1 MNAIE
6 TMTKLVGNVEFSKF
20 LLLFKGS
27 KLSANEIISRW
38 NQRAAM
44 SETPKWWNAKSVGKS
59 ANSQITYIPIKLAV
73 KHLNDC
79 LLRDDEADKEII
91 APELR
96 FELAAA
102 GFDQF
107 SKVCC
112 DFRDEWKRLE
122 WVDAS
127 GDFHFIN
134 AHINAEGKPCYS
146 PKELLRAF
154 EGKYAV
160 EIANAKKNR
169 SRKEIAEAVSKV
181 KKVKAALGQV
191 SKDTLKAIVAA

>member
-1 MNAIE
+1 MG
-6 TMTKLVGNVEFSKF
+6 T
-20 LLLFKGS
+20 
-27 KLSANEIISRW
+27 
-38 NQRAAM
+38 
-44 SETPKWWNAKSVGKS
+44 TPKWWNAKNVGKS

-73 KHLNDC
+73 QHLNDC
-79 LLRDDEADKEII
+79 LLRDEDADKEII

-134 AHINAEGKPCYS
+134 AHVNAEGKPCYS

-154 EGKYAV
+154 EGKYAI
-160 EIANAKKNR
+160 EIAKAKRNR
-169 SRKEIAEAVSKV
+169 SKNEIKEAAAKV
-181 KKVKAALGQV
+181 KNVKAALGQV